1 MILEDSGV
9 WITPLDYLGIKS
21 FSDVPIFNKA
31 LPAPQEGVYGGFPYY
46 LPLRHIVRYS
56 TYMLPSIKSKIL
68 IFDDFTVNHCLLAK
82 VLT

>member
-46 LPLRHIVRYS
+46 LPLRHVVRYS
-56 TYMLPSIKSKIL
+56 TNMLPLIKSEIL